1 MPDDGGETAST
12 TSHQDPR
19 LWVDTDILQVLIFPG
34 KVYMKK
40 LHIATVVVVSLIA
53 WLCGCTSTGPIAAGQ
68 TSLQDALAHEAT
80 LTDSY
85 AVAAED
91 DFFSAT
97 VSGSAMPTV
106 TPHEGV
112 YQVTVPINAQ
122 IPAECFVYR
131 NALDSATTLRS
142 LLSEMLTGF
151 SRTSI
156 LKIDAGTFEEL
167 PYLYQESLY
176 ITEQDAAGVLKGIV
190 VPIGSS
196 TLACL
201 HDEPGYSETFRQMA
215 GSLAGSMRIGNA
227 APESWKFQEILVW
240 QLRDLNVG
248 YTLNRVGKAAD
259 GEIKSIAETALIIPR
274 KSDETMTHDGYDV
287 TYEKEN
293 GELVTG
299 RYAEAENGN
308 ITLSIR
314 LDKTARSSYR
324 VSGQFQG
331 KEIDSQLNSATDLV
345 GPYYQYTE
353 LIKAA
358 NPDDGKP
365 RALSA
370 ATYIPSANPLQT
382 IAIEAQP
389 TGQRI
394 GDLPEYAM
402 LFSGMKAISVI
413 DDNGQKEITV
423 QMGPLELQLSRVYTD
438 GHI

>member
-1 MPDDGGETAST
+1 MN
-12 TSHQDPR
+12 
-19 LWVDTDILQVLIFPG
+19 
-34 KVYMKK
+34 K
-40 LHIATVVVVSLIA
+40 LRIGTVVAVILAA
-53 WLCGCTSTGPIAAGQ
+53 WLCGCTSTGDIAAGQ
-68 TSLQDALAHEAT
+68 TSLQDALVHEAI
-80 LTDSY
+80 LTESY

-91 DFFSAT
+91 HFFSAT
-97 VSGSAMPTV
+97 VSGSANPTV

-112 YQVTVPINAQ
+112 YQLTVPINSE
-122 IPAECFVYR
+122 IPAECFLYR

-142 LLSEMLTGF
+142 LLNDMLAGF
-151 SRTSI
+151 PSTSI
-156 LKIDAGTFEEL
+156 LKIDAGTFEQL
-167 PYLYQESLY
+167 PYLHQESLY
-176 ITEQDAAGVLKGIV
+176 MTEQGAAGVLKGIV

-201 HDEPGYSETFRQMA
+201 HDEPGYSDTFRQMV
-215 GSLAGSMRIGNA
+215 GGLAGSMRIADA

-248 YTLNRVGKAAD
+248 YTVNSVGKAAG

-293 GELVTG
+293 GELVNG

-308 ITLSIR
+308 ITLSIN
-314 LDKTARSSYR
+314 LEKTAQSSYR

-331 KEIDSQLNSATDLV
+331 KEIDSQLNSTTDLV
-345 GPYYQYTE
+345 GPYYQYVE
-353 LIKAA
+353 LIRAA

-370 ATYIPSANPLQT
+370 DTYVPSANPLQT

-389 TGQRI
+389 TGQHV
-394 GDLPEYAM
+394 GDLPEYTM
-402 LFSGMKAISVI
+402 LFSGMKATSVI

-423 QMGPLELQLSRVYTD
+423 QMGPLELQLNRVYTD